1 MHTRIEHA
9 TPADIPDLCLLLSLL
24 FAQEAEF
31 TPNTQA
37 QTKGLTEIM
46 RNPALGTILVARN
59 ADGVMGMVN
68 LLFSVSTALGEKVA
82 WLEDMVVAP
91 QARGEGIGSQLLTQA
106 IAHARSQGCRRM
118 TLLTDGNNAAAQ
130 HFYAQHGFSRSEM
143 LPMRLSLGE

>member
-1 MHTRIEHA
+1 MHTHIEHA
-9 TPADIPDLCLLLSLL
+9 SPADIPDLCVLLSLL

-37 QTKGLTEIM
+37 QTKGLTQIIH
-46 RNPALGTILVARN
+46 NPALGTILVARN
-59 ADGVMGMVN
+59 ADGMVGMVS
-68 LLFSVSTALGEKVA
+68 LLFSVSTALGGKVA

-91 QARGEGIGSQLLTQA
+91 QARGSGIGSQLLTQA
-106 IAHARSQGCRRM
+106 IALARSQGCKRI

-143 LPMRLSLGE
+143 LPMRLSLDD

>member
-1 MHTRIEHA
+1 MYTHIDQA
-9 TPADIPDLCLLLSLL
+9 TPADIPELCILLSLL

-37 QTKGLTEIM
+37 QTKGLTQIM

-59 ADGVMGMVN
+59 TDGIVGMVN

-91 QARGEGIGSQLLTQA
+91 QARGRGIGSQLLSKA
-106 IAHARSQGCRRM
+106 IALARSQGCKRI
-118 TLLTDGNNAAAQ
+118 TLLTDGSNEAAQ
-130 HFYAQHGFSRSEM
+130 HFYAQHGFSRSDM
-143 LPMRLSLGE
+143 LPMRLSLDE